1 VETQNSTSSTTSEI
15 DGKKCIK
22 EQFMSSRIFHQTTGG
37 RVREN
42 TVEEQFKPRTLKS
55 FNLVT
60 QESYQTSPASTL
72 SKSEKINSFEQQPW
86 QTVETAVKN
95 TKLEERNTAR
105 RKEGAEGLWLRLEE
119 IVRK

>member
-1 VETQNSTSSTTSEI
+1 
-15 DGKKCIK
+15 
-22 EQFMSSRIFHQTTGG
+22 MSSRIFHRTTGG

-55 FNLVT
+55 FNPVT
-60 QESYQTSPASTL
+60 QESYRTSPASTL
-72 SKSEKINSFEQQPW
+72 SKSEKINSFEQQP
-86 QTVETAVKN
+86 VETAVKN